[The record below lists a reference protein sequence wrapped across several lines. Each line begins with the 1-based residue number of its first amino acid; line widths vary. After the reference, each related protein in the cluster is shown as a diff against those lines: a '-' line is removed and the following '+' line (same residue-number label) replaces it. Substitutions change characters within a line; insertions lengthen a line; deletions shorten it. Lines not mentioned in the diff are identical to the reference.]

1 MVIKLY
7 QKYLIINYLKILLE
21 VTGVFFALI
30 FIMGLLEEISFFK
43 ELDEGVF
50 YPIVLTLLNLP
61 SVLYDIFPFIFII
74 TTQFFFIKMVDKS
87 ELSIFKT
94 SGISN
99 LNIIIGSY
107 ILANT
112 ICLRNPTIFFDL

>member
-61 SVLYDIFPFIFII
+61 SVLYDIFPFIFRVIDI
-74 TTQFFFIKMVDKS
+74 FYN
-87 ELSIFKT
+87 LSTLIHYCLFEACKT
-94 SGISN
+94 HP
-99 LNIIIGSY
+99 L
-107 ILANT
+107 
-112 ICLRNPTIFFDL
+112 